1 MRFLTSVHP
10 FVCALIDPANA
21 KGMLIPVPF
30 SALFLLV
37 HFTNQSNLLPSGRN
51 YFHKAAASQ
60 KTENPPLLQRPFVCC
75 SLVASAG
82 TSFFLCF
89 SLSLSWLIYA
99 NSPASSLGVEAF
111 AFYGTNGGFW
121 IQRQGHS
128 LNHLGNARDEDGRY
142 FVGVRHESLVDN
154 HYYPYKT
161 TVYAHLNST
170 STRPFLFLIQGFF
183 YVHPTTQVVHFS
195 SPH

>member
-75 SLVASAG
+75 SLVASADY
-82 TSFFLCF
+82 TNT
-89 SLSLSWLIYA
+89 A
-99 NSPASSLGVEAF
+99 THPAQTHTF
-111 AFYGTNGGFW
+111 TQ
-121 IQRQGHS
+121 IQ
-128 LNHLGNARDEDGRY
+128 
-142 FVGVRHESLVDN
+142 
-154 HYYPYKT
+154 
-161 TVYAHLNST
+161 
-170 STRPFLFLIQGFF
+170 
-183 YVHPTTQVVHFS
+183 TQT
-195 SPH
+195 